1 MSTLFNRTIFYPM
14 GTSFRS
20 EDVSP
25 SVSEDAPTRRIRRC
39 RSGRVY
45 LSKRG
50 EKRREEKRRKEK
62 RMNEEKEVTQTPNCT
77 CAGMRLKKIGCCTP
91 LTNQRMVRW
100 SGLVLV
106 RLSSILHL
114 SCSFTGEFE
123 PTSAEVEL

>member
-45 LSKRG
+45 LSRRG
-50 EKRREEKRRKEK
+50 EKRREEKRRGEERREEK
-62 RMNEEKEVTQTPNCT
+62 RREEKERKEN
-77 CAGMRLKKIGCCTP
+77 
-91 LTNQRMVRW
+91 
-100 SGLVLV
+100 
-106 RLSSILHL
+106 
-114 SCSFTGEFE
+114 E
-123 PTSAEVEL
+123 